1 MLTINKIKNAVYSAD
16 KALPKINDFANKI
29 VYLNN
34 HQADLDKYAND
45 FRKLGNYKGDILDA
59 QKKLNE
65 VNGAIPQLNEKA
77 KLILALNN
85 YMPKIEKA
93 LNFAADDVPAQFLK
107 LIKDL
112 TLRVKVLIKLMDS

>member
-1 MLTINKIKNAVYSAD
+1 MNQKINAVASKLTDTGSSVVVEKANEQFNKTVTRALLEEANKAGLTIEENVPTINKIKNAVYSAD

-59 QKKLNE
+59 QKN
-65 VNGAIPQLNEKA
+65 
-77 KLILALNN
+77 
-85 YMPKIEKA
+85 
-93 LNFAADDVPAQFLK
+93 
-107 LIKDL
+107 
-112 TLRVKVLIKLMDS
+112 

>member
-1 MLTINKIKNAVYSAD
+1 M
-16 KALPKINDFANKI
+16 
-29 VYLNN
+29 NN

-112 TLRVKVLIKLMDS
+112 TLRVKVSIKLMDS

>member
-1 MLTINKIKNAVYSAD
+1 MRMI
-16 KALPKINDFANKI
+16 
-29 VYLNN
+29 
-34 HQADLDKYAND
+34 

-85 YMPKIEKA
+85 YMPKIEK
-93 LNFAADDVPAQFLK
+93 
-107 LIKDL
+107 
-112 TLRVKVLIKLMDS
+112 R

>member
-1 MLTINKIKNAVYSAD
+1 MRMI
-16 KALPKINDFANKI
+16 
-29 VYLNN
+29 
-34 HQADLDKYAND
+34 

-93 LNFAADDVPAQFLK
+93 LNFALMTCQRSSLK

>member
-1 MLTINKIKNAVYSAD
+1 MRMI
-16 KALPKINDFANKI
+16 
-29 VYLNN
+29 
-34 HQADLDKYAND
+34 